1 MQFKISAAAVLAYVA
16 STIAQTT
23 GFDSVFSPASWETIS
38 AGETFKVEWQVPDAY
53 KGKTVSLSLIGGET
67 QGTQVP
73 LIDIASGISN
83 DAGAY
88 DWAVPADLGEAKVY
102 GLVIKLSDDSSVFQ
116 YSNPFKIDGPA
127 EADATTQVV
136 VDATTT
142 AAYGVKTVS
151 LSTAVNE
158 YTTVAP
164 VKDYTTVVPVVNT
177 VTVPCNGTAV
187 TAVTPPPYTAPAQP
201 TGPAVPNPYSNSTWT
216 TSCIVPPATTNGGSY
231 PGGATPTPAPET
243 PVTGAGARFGAGSFA
258 VVGGLLIAALA
269 L

>member
-23 GFDSVFSPASWETIS
+23 GFDSVYAPDAWETIE
-38 AGETFKVEWQVPDAY
+38 AGKTFKVEWQVPDAY

-102 GLVIKLSDDSSVFQ
+102 GLVIKLSDDASVFQ

-127 EADATTQVV
+127 EAEPTTQ
-136 VDATTT
+136 ATST
-142 AAYGVKTVS
+142 APYGVKTVS
-151 LSTAVNE
+151 LSTAVNQ
-158 YTTVAP
+158 YTTIAP
-164 VKDYTTVVPVVNT
+164 VNDYTTVVPVVNT

-201 TGPAVPNPYSNSTWT
+201 TGPVVPVSYSNATWT

-231 PGGATPTPAPET
+231 PGGSTPTPAPET